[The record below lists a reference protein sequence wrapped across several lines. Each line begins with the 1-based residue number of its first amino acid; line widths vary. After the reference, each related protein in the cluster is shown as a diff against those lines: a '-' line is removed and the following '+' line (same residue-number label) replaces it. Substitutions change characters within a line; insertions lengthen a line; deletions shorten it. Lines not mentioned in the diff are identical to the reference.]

1 MSSPDDIRNKAAQ
14 VRASANSS
22 ENKKAKTIQVIGG
35 LFVLT
40 LVVGLIGAGVYVKS
54 QTAQNSITPEEVTEY
69 NSAA

>member
-14 VRASANSS
+14 VRANANSS

-54 QTAQNSITPEEVTEY
+54 QTAQNSITQE
-69 NSAA
+69 